1 MWISVYSKRCG
12 ALGKAMRRS
21 IPILLVVFVTSCAES
36 HRIASPPGSTAYA
49 QFIETID
56 GTAVTFDMIP
66 VPGDHGIE
74 PFWIGRTEVTWD
86 AYDVFVYGF
95 DTPTPEAEI
104 DAVTRPSKPYISMD
118 RGFGHAGHAV
128 ISVSNHGAM
137 AFCVWLSNKT
147 DRRYRLPT
155 EAEWRFACSRGRVPP
170 AEIGRYAWYRGNADF
185 KTHAVGTREAD
196 AGGLHDMYGNASEWC
211 TGADGL
217 PVTLGGSYR
226 DGMEGLGCAATV
238 PASAAWNQSDPQIPR
253 SVWWLADAGFVGF
266 RVVCEPDPTAGEQ

>member
-1 MWISVYSKRCG
+1 MK
-12 ALGKAMRRS
+12 KT

-36 HRIASPPGSTAYA
+36 HRIASPPAVTPASYA

-56 GTAVTFDMIP
+56 GTAVTFDMIR
-66 VPGDHGIE
+66 VPRDPTHGME
-74 PFWIGRTEVTWD
+74 PFWIARTEVTWD

-95 DTPTPEAEI
+95 DAPATGTEAG
-104 DAVTRPSKPYISMD
+104 AVTRPSKPYISMD

-128 ISVSNHGAM
+128 ISVSNRGAM
-137 AFCVWLSNKT
+137 AFCDWLTHKT
-147 DRRYRLPT
+147 GRRYRLPT
-155 EAEWRFACSRGRVPP
+155 EAEWRFACSLGRVPT

-185 KTHAVGTREAD
+185 KTHPVGTREAA

-211 TGADGL
+211 TGADGM

-226 DGMEGLGCAATV
+226 DGMEGLGCAARV
-238 PASAAWNQSDPQIPR
+238 SPSATWNQSDPQIPR

-266 RVVCEPDPTAGEQ
+266 RVVCESDVKAGEQR

>member
-1 MWISVYSKRCG
+1 
-12 ALGKAMRRS
+12 MRRT

-36 HRIASPPGSTAYA
+36 HRIASPAAYA

-56 GTAVTFDMIP
+56 GTAVAFDMIP
-66 VPGDHGIE
+66 VPGDPVLGVE

-95 DTPTPEAEI
+95 DGPAGAARTDA

-118 RGFGHAGHAV
+118 RGFGHAGYAV
-128 ISVSNHGAM
+128 ISVSNRGAM
-137 AFCVWLSNKT
+137 AFCVWLSHKT
-147 DRRYRLPT
+147 GRRYRLPT
-155 EAEWRFACSRGRVPP
+155 EAQWRFACSLGQVPP

-196 AGGLHDMYGNASEWC
+196 AGGLHDMHGNASEWC
-211 TGADGL
+211 TGADGR

-226 DGMEGLGCAATV
+226 DDMEGLGCAARV
-238 PASAAWNQSDPQIPR
+238 RPSAAWNQSDPQIPR

-266 RVVCEPDPTAGEQ
+266 RVVCEPDVTAGEQQ

>member
-1 MWISVYSKRCG
+1 
-12 ALGKAMRRS
+12 MRKT

-36 HRIASPPGSTAYA
+36 QRINA

-56 GTAVTFDMIP
+56 GTALAFDMIP
-66 VPGDHGIE
+66 VPGDAALGVD

-86 AYDVFVYGF
+86 AYDVFVYGL
-95 DTPTPEAEI
+95 DTPGAETEA

-128 ISVSNHGAM
+128 ISVSSRGAA
-137 AFCVWLSNKT
+137 AFCDWLTHKT
-147 DRRYRLPT
+147 GRRYRLPT
-155 EAEWRFACSRGRVPP
+155 EAEWRYACSLGRVPA

-185 KTHAVGTREAD
+185 KTHPVGTRDPD

-226 DGMEGLGCAATV
+226 DPMESLGCAARV
-238 PASAAWNQSDPQIPR
+238 LPAAAWNQSDPQIPR

-266 RVVCEPDPTAGEQ
+266 RVVCESDVTAGGQR